1 MRNLSAPILPL
12 SSGTLPGQI
21 SMTNGSAAAADAA
34 TTNETSTAAADTMG
48 CMVEFLR
55 HEVFN
60 WHGSAFRPIGRKHRQ
75 HQCAGRQ
82 FVFVCRGQCSQLS
95 APDSPRRHRDKEIK
109 ILGLSSLTQKA
120 SIT

>member
-1 MRNLSAPILPL
+1 RDGLLPSLLIRVVSVTSTSFRSTACDMRNLSAPILPL

-34 TTNETSTAAADTMG
+34 TTNETSTAPADTMG

-75 HQCAGRQ
+75 HQCAGR
-82 FVFVCRGQCSQLS
+82 
-95 APDSPRRHRDKEIK
+95 
-109 ILGLSSLTQKA
+109 KA
-120 SIT
+120 DP